1 MLIPA
6 RRTTD
11 IDKRTAIIA
20 NAVGTGAYYMG
31 VGGVIIPGATGHVFA
46 GTAPAI
52 TPFVTGATSSATL
65 ILGVITSLT
74 VNSKIAEVQ
83 NCLGVNSAQ
92 TGSKSTGPGTDNETY
107 KVWGVEYI
115 PAFIPTEYIADF
127 SAAIGTTTDDG
138 ANAYFAMT
146 GIDTTLGDDGLV
158 AESSG
163 VIYSA
168 TRTSKP
174 IFLSGNVPG
183 QSKKGFVHF
192 QYGLTI

>member
-6 RRTTD
+6 RRVTD
-11 IDKRTAIIA
+11 IDKHTAVIA
-20 NAVGTGAYYMG
+20 NAVGTGTYYMG

-52 TPFVTGATSSATL
+52 TPFVTGATSSSAL
-65 ILGVITSLT
+65 VLGVITAILT
-74 VNSKIAEVQ
+74 NSKFAEVQ
-83 NCLGVNSAQ
+83 NVQGLNAAEVGV
-92 TGSKSTGPGTDNETY
+92 KSTGPGTDNETY
-107 KVWGVEYI
+107 KVWSVEYI
-115 PAFIPTEYIADF
+115 PAYIPTEYIADF
-127 SAAIGTTTDDG
+127 SAVIGTTTDDG

-158 AESSG
+158 SESSG

-183 QSKKGFVHF
+183 QTKKGFVHF
-192 QYGLTI
+192 QSGLTI

>member
-6 RRTTD
+6 RRVTD

-83 NCLGVNSAQ
+83 
-92 TGSKSTGPGTDNETY
+92 
-107 KVWGVEYI
+107 I
-115 PAFIPTEYIADF
+115 PEVDLLI
-127 SAAIGTTTDDG
+127 
-138 ANAYFAMT
+138 
-146 GIDTTLGDDGLV
+146 
-158 AESSG
+158 
-163 VIYSA
+163 
-168 TRTSKP
+168 RTSGEMR
-174 IFLSGNVPG
+174 ISNFLLWEIAYSELHITKTLWPDFRKRHFLAALRDFQGRKRRFGGV
-183 QSKKGFVHF
+183 QSVIGSV
-192 QYGLTI
+192 TSWAR